1 MKKNLHIYVRVSTEI
16 QMTEGSGLRNQ
27 IDQGLKV
34 AEKLGFNPIIH
45 NEGSRSSSSDNINE
59 RPVLSKLLSDID
71 DGKIQ
76 NVWCFNQDRL
86 SRNSDVWFTIRRVF
100 KLNELML
107 YVGEGVKYDLSD
119 KMDDFIFGIISEV
132 TKYDQS
138 IRTDRL
144 KRGKL
149 QKLKDGNFWK
159 GGPPPFGYSLKDKV
173 LEVHPTESKWV
184 LRMYEEYSKG
194 TNVSSISDI
203 LIKNGVRSRRG
214 NVLFS
219 KESISKILQNTHYEG
234 YYTYTDKHLNETVR
248 VGCKPIVPPKLVKLV
263 RDRLGQS
270 VRTSNYIKTPTL
282 LKEFLRCSHCGTS
295 FGQRINAKQFHKHYY
310 CMGNQQ
316 RVKKL
321 GKNSPLIC
329 VRSDGVRV
337 RSLNIDD
344 TDHEVWNTVVNVLS
358 NSVSFKESFKSNTL
372 SSNQSLSEMK
382 NHQKNQRNKIKKINK
397 DLVKLN
403 GLLNQSVVESF
414 VGDTDLIDNQKSF
427 IKSVE
432 KKRSELNIQIGELED
447 DIYNSKQTE
456 KWVDWRKGF
465 DDDIERLKSPD
476 LTFEEK
482 SKFLKSTVKEIVVT
496 TQDKQTHS
504 LRIEFSLPYVED
516 QLEWRNPHKKKDGY
530 DIIEGNRSLLVSFDS
545 SDRRQ
550 KKHRSRRQTVYRF
563 NVLF

>member
-344 TDHEVWNTVVNVLS
+344 TDHEVWNIVVNVLS

-550 KKHRSRRQTVYRF
+550 KKTQK
-563 NVLF
+563 

>member
-550 KKHRSRRQTVYRF
+550 KKTQK
-563 NVLF
+563 

>member
-1 MKKNLHIYVRVSTEI
+1 MYSVYNKIMTQDLHIYVRVSTEI
-16 QMTEGSGLRNQ
+16 QMTEGSGLQNQ
-27 IDQGLKV
+27 IDQGVKV
-34 AEKLGFNPIIH
+34 AKKLGFNPIIH
-45 NEGSRSSSSDNINE
+45 NEGSRSSSSDDITE

-71 DGKIQ
+71 DGKIR

-86 SRNSDVWFTIRRVF
+86 SRNQTVWFTIRRMF
-100 KLNELML
+100 KINEVML
-107 YVGEGVKYDLSD
+107 YVSEGVKYDLSD

-159 GGPPPFGYSLKDKV
+159 GGPPPFGYTLKDKV
-173 LEVHPTESKWV
+173 LVPHPVESKWV

-194 TNVSSISDI
+194 TTISSISDI
-203 LIKNGVRSRRG
+203 LLKNGIRSRRG
-214 NVLFS
+214 NVLFA

-263 RDRLGQS
+263 RERLGRS

-282 LKEFLRCSHCGTS
+282 LKEFLKCSHCGSS
-295 FGQRINAKQFHKHYY
+295 FGQRINAKQFHKNYY

-316 RVKKL
+316 RFKKL
-321 GKNSPLIC
+321 GKSAPLKC
-329 VRSDGVRV
+329 KRSDGVRV

-344 TDHEVWNTVVNVLS
+344 TDQEVWTTVVDVLS
-358 NSVSFKESFKSNTL
+358 NSILFRESFKAKTFDEHQTL
-372 SSNQSLSEMK
+372 AEMK
-382 NHQKNQRNKIKKINK
+382 NHQKNQRNKVKKINK
-397 DLVKLN
+397 DLDKLN
-403 GLLNQSVVESF
+403 SLLNQSVVESF
-414 VGDTDLIDNQKSF
+414 VGDTELIDSQKNF

-432 KKRSELNIQIGELED
+432 MKRSELNIQRDDLED

-456 KWVDWRKGF
+456 KWLDWRKDF

-476 LTFEEK
+476 LTFKEK
-482 SKFLKSTVKEIVVT
+482 SKFLKSTVKEIVIT
-496 TQDKQTHS
+496 TEDKQTHS

-516 QLEWRNPHKKKDGY
+516 QLVWKDPHKKRDGY
-530 DIIEGNRSLLVSFDS
+530 DIIAGNRSLLVSLDS

-550 KKHRSRRQTVYRF
+550 KKTKD
-563 NVLF
+563 

>member
-1 MKKNLHIYVRVSTEI
+1 
-16 QMTEGSGLRNQ
+16 
-27 IDQGLKV
+27 
-34 AEKLGFNPIIH
+34 
-45 NEGSRSSSSDNINE
+45 
-59 RPVLSKLLSDID
+59 
-71 DGKIQ
+71 
-76 NVWCFNQDRL
+76 
-86 SRNSDVWFTIRRVF
+86 
-100 KLNELML
+100 ML

-516 QLEWRNPHKKKDGY
+516 QLEWRNPNKKKDGY

-550 KKHRSRRQTVYRF
+550 KKTQK
-563 NVLF
+563 

>member
-516 QLEWRNPHKKKDGY
+516 QLEWRNPNKKKDGY

-550 KKHRSRRQTVYRF
+550 KKTQK
-563 NVLF
+563 